1 MTMSPTKK
9 PPGHK
14 AFVGTQ
20 QASFSRAPAIP
31 PVNYQAGGDDFRCPS
46 LKQTS
51 SFGRQAAGKVRRGPD
66 VPFTQSARFGNKPRM
81 QAGPNLRQLSSM
93 GAQIVSTKRSAGNT
107 TFGTST
113 RAGALKL
120 YAIYSCK

>member
-1 MTMSPTKK
+1 MTLSPSKQMGGTK
-9 PPGHK
+9 P
-14 AFVGTQ
+14 FVGTQ
-20 QASFSRAPAIP
+20 KACFSRAPAIP
-31 PVNYQAGGDDFRCPS
+31 PVQYDHGGDDFRCPQ
-46 LKQTS
+46 LNKTS
-51 SFGRQAAGKVRRGPD
+51 SFGRQPAGKVRRGPD
-66 VPFTQSARFGNKPRM
+66 VPFTQAPRFGNKPRM
-81 QAGPNLRQLSSM
+81 QAGPNLRQISAM